1 MLDFGK
7 IFEWGLN
14 KLESGYDYVVS
25 GDIFDDAGERIE
37 QWWEGEEG
45 DKLISAG
52 VTGMIG
58 LDDQGRQK
66 EAPFSPRMNVRSR
79 VQPAIPQ
86 QAGPT
91 LADMG
96 YTNRAIQGG
105 QRALNSQNRY
115 IQDALNMVRPNMALG
130 QPTVDLASA
139 TLPQQ
144 KIGTKYAEQIS

>member
-1 MLDFGK
+1 MSFFSTAL
-7 IFEWGLN
+7 EWGVS
-14 KLESGYDYVVS
+14 KLEAGYTYVTS

-37 QWWEGEEG
+37 QWWEGEGG
-45 DKLISAG
+45 DKVISAG
-52 VTGMIG
+52 VTGMLG
-58 LDDQGRQK
+58 LDEQGRPR
-66 EAPFSPRMNVRSR
+66 EAPVVKANVRSR

-96 YTNRAIQGG
+96 YTSRAIQGG

-115 IQDALNMVRPNMALG
+115 IQDALNMVRPNITLT
-130 QPTVDLASA
+130 QPTVGLASA

-144 KIGTKYAEQIS
+144 RISTKYAEQIS